1 MKPADRQ
8 LLRDV
13 KDHRIVR
20 HGDTHT
26 GYDWNERTGRD
37 VTAAMRR
44 LELAQLVS
52 RVGTPVLWRWR
63 PTRLGHTLLAA
74 NAVEMGEPL

>member
-13 KDHRIVR
+13 KDSRIV
-20 HGDTHT
+20 HQGDPGA
-26 GYDWNERTGRD
+26 GYDWNERTGRN
-37 VTAAMRR
+37 VTEQMCR

-52 RVGTPVLWRWR
+52 RVGPPLFWRWR
-63 PTRLGHTLLAA
+63 PTRLGHTMLAA
-74 NAVEMGEPL
+74 NAVEVTQ

>member
-13 KDHRIVR
+13 KDSRIV
-20 HGDTHT
+20 HQGDPHA

-37 VTAAMRR
+37 VTAQMRR

-52 RVGTPVLWRWR
+52 RVGSSITWRWR
-63 PTRLGHTLLAA
+63 PTKLGHTMLAA
-74 NAVEMGEPL
+74 NAVEVAGG